1 MKKIFKLTERDLT
14 RIVKKVIKEDRER
27 FTPSSFTHDNEGA
40 TGTFRVENGSLIL
53 EQSGDPMEYAITCD

>member
-1 MKKIFKLTERDLT
+1 MKTTRLTETDINRL
-14 RIVKKVIKEDRER
+14 VKKVIREDRER

-53 EQSGDPMEYAITCD
+53 EQSGDQMEYAITCD